1 MNKKDWYKGLSLA
14 DDKFI
19 AEAHPENKKRPQTLK
34 IIASSMVAC
43 ACLTFIFCSVWLFY
57 PFNTIPPSV
66 SQYSGSEYY
75 ETIKTLSKLT
85 HEQPKY
91 KNNMEKYL
99 DKFKLYKNDADDIT
113 DGTWGSQNG
122 GYGVDDGY
130 LLGESES
137 TRGEEYQEI
146 TDNQVDGI
154 IEADRIKRSD
164 KYIYYLDENVLRI
177 YSIDKENTKEVG
189 NYTIGT
195 EEAETYCSE
204 EEFFLS
210 ADCKTATVIYTHGKR
225 CRISSNNYYYKHNA
239 VVVSLDISDPTKIAK
254 KNEVS
259 VSGSYSS
266 SRITDGSILL
276 FTQEYI
282 LEKSI
287 DFSDETT
294 FIPQITDKNGSYCI
308 SPENIVAPKDINS
321 TYYFM
326 ITKLDE
332 KSLEVE
338 GTRAYLSYSKEPYVS
353 ENNIFLFRQYEK
365 KGTLNDTTMTEISC
379 LDYSGDSLETK
390 GSVTVNGYIKDKW
403 SMDEYEGVLRVVA
416 TTRTSVYKKEILNYN
431 STKDDYL
438 ITRATTTNASLYCV
452 DLSKFKVVASVE
464 EFAPENEVVQS
475 VRFDKQ
481 NAYVCTS
488 IQLSDPV
495 FFFDLSDL
503 KNITY
508 KDTGTIEGF
517 SSSLINIGD
526 GYLLGIGR
534 GNSWDNFKVEVYEE
548 AKDGV
553 ESVCSYELENVS
565 YSTEYKSYYIDR
577 ENQLI
582 GLGIYDYN
590 NYQNTRSTGYILL
603 HFDNQK
609 LNELLNLALN
619 GSPDNMRGVYIDGY
633 MYMFGQNEFKVE
645 KVFK

>member
-43 ACLTFIFCSVWLFY
+43 ACLTIIFCSVWLFY
-57 PFNTIPPSV
+57 PFYNSPPSV
-66 SQYSGSEYY
+66 VEYSGSEYY
-75 ETIKTLSKLT
+75 GIIKALNKFTY
-85 HEQPKY
+85 EQPGY

-146 TDNQVDGI
+146 TDNQVEGI
-154 IEADRIKRSD
+154 TEADRIKRSD
-164 KYIYYLDENVLRI
+164 KYIYYLDENVLRV
-177 YSIDKENTKEVG
+177 YSIDKENTKEIGSYDFDNQDVAKKKVLQEFYLSSDCKTITVVAQVFKNTNDYYKPFVNLISLDVSNPENIIKKDEFSISG
-189 NYTIGT
+189 NYT
-195 EEAETYCSE
+195 
-204 EEFFLS
+204 
-210 ADCKTATVIYTHGKR
+210 
-225 CRISSNNYYYKHNA
+225 
-239 VVVSLDISDPTKIAK
+239 
-254 KNEVS
+254 
-259 VSGSYSS
+259 S
-266 SRITDGSILL
+266 SRVTDGSILL
-276 FTQEYI
+276 FTQYYVYQNN
-282 LEKSI
+282 I

-294 FIPQITDKNGSYCI
+294 FIPQIDDGEDSYCI
-308 SPENIVAPKDINS
+308 NQNNIMCPKEVSNSNYRIVA
-321 TYYFM
+321 
-326 ITKLDE
+326 KLDE
-332 KSLEVE
+332 NTLELQGNV
-338 GTRAYLSYSKEPYVS
+338 AYLSYSSDIYVS
-353 ENNIFLFRQYEK
+353 ENNIFLFRQYEQE
-365 KGTLNDTTMTEISC
+365 GTLSDTTMTEISC

-403 SMDEYEGVLRVVA
+403 SVDEYEGVLRVFT
-416 TTRTSVYKKEILNYN
+416 TTRTTKTVKTPLGDDNELN
-431 STKDDYL
+431 DDF
-438 ITRATTTNASLYCV
+438 IISSRSSTNASLYCI
-452 DLSKFKVVASVE
+452 DLSKFKVIASVL

-534 GNSWDNFKVEVYEE
+534 GNGWDNFKVEVYEE

>member
-1 MNKKDWYKGLSLA
+1 MNKKDWYKTLSLA

-57 PFNTIPPSV
+57 PFYNSPPSV
-66 SQYSGSEYY
+66 VEYSGSEYY
-75 ETIKTLSKLT
+75 GIIKALNKFTY
-85 HEQPKY
+85 EQPEY

-99 DKFKLYKNDADDIT
+99 DKFNLYKNDADDIT
-113 DGTWGSQNG
+113 DGEWGSQNG
-122 GYGVDDGY
+122 SDGIDDGY

-146 TDNQVDGI
+146 TDNQVEGI
-154 IEADRIKRSD
+154 TEADRIKRSD
-164 KYIYYLDENVLRI
+164 KYIYYLDENVLRV

-189 NYTIGT
+189 SY
-195 EEAETYCSE
+195 
-204 EEFFLS
+204 EFDNQDVGKKKVLQEFYLS
-210 ADCKTATVIYTHGKR
+210 SDCKTITVVAQVFKNT
-225 CRISSNNYYYKHNA
+225 NDYYKPFVNLI
-239 VVVSLDISDPTKIAK
+239 SLDVSNPENIIKKDEFSISGNYT
-254 KNEVS
+254 
-259 VSGSYSS
+259 S
-266 SRITDGSILL
+266 SRVTDGSILL
-276 FTQEYI
+276 FTQYYVYQNN
-282 LEKSI
+282 I
-287 DFSDETT
+287 DFREETT
-294 FIPQITDKNGSYCI
+294 FIPQIEDKNGSCCI

-321 TYYFM
+321 TYYFI

-390 GSVTVNGYIKDKW
+390 GGVTVNGYIKDKW
-403 SMDEYEGVLRVVA
+403 SVDEYEGILRVFT
-416 TTRTSVYKKEILNYN
+416 TTRTTKTVKTPLGDDNELN
-431 STKDDYL
+431 DDF
-438 ITRATTTNASLYCV
+438 IISSRSSTNASLYCI
-452 DLSKFKVVASVE
+452 DLSKFKVIASVL

-481 NAYVCTS
+481 TAYVCTS
-488 IQLSDPV
+488 VELSDPV

-534 GNSWDNFKVEVYEE
+534 GNSWDNFKVEVYKE

-565 YSTEYKSYYIDR
+565 YSTDYKSYYIDR